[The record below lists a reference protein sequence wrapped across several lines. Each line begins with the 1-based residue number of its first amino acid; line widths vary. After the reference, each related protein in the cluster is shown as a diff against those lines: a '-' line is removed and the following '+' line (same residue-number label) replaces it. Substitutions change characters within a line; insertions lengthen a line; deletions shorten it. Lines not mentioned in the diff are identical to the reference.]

1 MLESSQNDMS
11 GPAIG
16 GFMVSEHGVFSLRK
30 IAKSKN
36 LSRRFYRKSSQEQR
50 PEAAWRSS
58 NSGDRCVSY
67 GALKTWLEPV
77 C

>member
-11 GPAIG
+11 GPDIG